1 MLCWPRQEFTTTQG
15 IMLILEQLA
24 GNILELAHYPS
35 LIRGI
40 LTSLEP
46 YRQTSRQRRVEL
58 D

>member
-15 IMLILEQLA
+15 ITLILEQLV
-24 GNILELAHYPS
+24 GNTLELAHYPS

-40 LTSLEP
+40 LTLLEP
-46 YRQTSRQRRVEL
+46 YRQTSRQKKAEL